1 MVISNFIIMKRK
13 HIGIIKRYDIS
24 LNNFSTVNCYQDLI
38 TNFYKSYAA
47 IAINLYNN
55 NVLWFMHRRFQYM
68 NMELELLVREDT
80 IKIFFRDIKTQT
92 RIAAGDCSYH
102 EI

>member
-1 MVISNFIIMKRK
+1 MKMKRK
-13 HIGIIKRYDIS
+13 HIGIIKRYNIS

-38 TNFYKSYAA
+38 KIFYKSYAA

-55 NVLWFMHRRFQYM
+55 TTLWSIHIRSQYM
-68 NMELELLVREDT
+68 NMELELWVMDNN
-80 IKIFFRDIKTQT
+80 IKIFFSDIKTQT
-92 RIAAGDCSYH
+92 RIAAGNCSYH

>member
-1 MVISNFIIMKRK
+1 MKRK
-13 HIGIIKRYDIS
+13 HIGIIKRYNIS
-24 LNNFSTVNCYQDLI
+24 LNNFSSTVNYCQDLI
-38 TNFYKSYAA
+38 KIFYKSYAA

-68 NMELELLVREDT
+68 NMELELLVRDDT

-92 RIAAGDCSYH
+92 RIAAGNCSYH

>member
-1 MVISNFIIMKRK
+1 MKRK
-13 HIGIIKRYDIS
+13 HIGIIKRYNIS
-24 LNNFSTVNCYQDLI
+24 LNNFSSTVNYCQGLI
-38 TNFYKSYAA
+38 KIFYKSYSA
-47 IAINLYNN
+47 IAINIYNN
-55 NVLWFMHRRFQYM
+55 NAVLLPVYRKFQYM
-68 NMELELLVREDT
+68 NMELELLVRDDT